1 MVGETEILKSETCL
15 FVSTE
20 DKIIKRTKKK
30 NKKTHKE
37 CRSLPSSKVSK
48 GQLYILKD

>member
-1 MVGETEILKSETCL
+1 MVGEIEILKSETCL

-30 NKKTHKE
+30 QKTKNVE
-37 CRSLPSSKVSK
+37 ACQVQKSLRDS
-48 GQLYILKD
+48 YIF